1 MALGAIC
8 CGHDTRCERLSMPG
22 TALFEKPRWLRD
34 LLRFLPLKSQFVL
47 SGNIRDLQ
55 ACEVVP
61 GTVTAQSF
69 NQTLC
74 DALLDAGYAQVLA
87 WDPLAGFRVL
97 GRPGSEA
104 GATPQVLLDLG
115 LTPVDGAAPAGTD
128 LLGATLQRL
137 VNRSGEPIALIVDF
151 ASRLAVRNDALSAAE
166 HQLFTQALVLSHQA
180 RSRPAGEQRKPFFN
194 SVLWVVEK
202 EGDLPDWLLVDNPR
216 LRHIPVSKP
225 DQAARRALAPA
236 LLRGLG
242 GAGVAEEALQQAAA
256 TFVENTEGLLL
267 LDLNA
272 IVQL

>member
-1 MALGAIC
+1 
-8 CGHDTRCERLSMPG
+8 MPG

-74 DALLDAGYAQVLA
+74 DALLDAGYTQVLA

-115 LTPVDGAAPAGTD
+115 LTPVDGAAPAGTACFID
-128 LLGATLQRL
+128 PEAVT
-137 VNRSGEPIALIVDF
+137 VWESGGPTQ
-151 ASRLAVRNDALSAAE
+151 LSATDPTK
-166 HQLFTQALVLSHQA
+166 LTDSY
-180 RSRPAGEQRKPFFN
+180 
-194 SVLWVVEK
+194 SVY
-202 EGDLPDWLLVDNPR
+202 G
-216 LRHIPVSKP
+216 
-225 DQAARRALAPA
+225 
-236 LLRGLG
+236 
-242 GAGVAEEALQQAAA
+242 
-256 TFVENTEGLLL
+256 
-267 LDLNA
+267 
-272 IVQL
+272 

>member
-1 MALGAIC
+1 MNAVRVRGDSGVLVMAYAEGDLEDFARRQGATPHPAERAALDGFGELEVLYSRPLPPRPGLDESPPRLVIGRGIGRRRRRSAGAAGATTVEQALRQAWHPELVAVFVASGEVRVGDMALGAIC

-104 GATPQVLLDLG
+104 GATRRCFS
-115 LTPVDGAAPAGTD
+115 T
-128 LLGATLQRL
+128 
-137 VNRSGEPIALIVDF
+137 
-151 ASRLAVRNDALSAAE
+151 SA
-166 HQLFTQALVLSHQA
+166 
-180 RSRPAGEQRKPFFN
+180 
-194 SVLWVVEK
+194 
-202 EGDLPDWLLVDNPR
+202 
-216 LRHIPVSKP
+216 
-225 DQAARRALAPA
+225 
-236 LLRGLG
+236 
-242 GAGVAEEALQQAAA
+242 
-256 TFVENTEGLLL
+256 
-267 LDLNA
+267 
-272 IVQL
+272 